1 MNSDGGDVGTLKSSD
16 VHLADGW
23 LSMQLLFGEHPFEKA
38 ADVEE
43 GSVKRTLH
51 RILKV
56 SAGWHIASPMRLT
69 APLSLSH
76 AGEVIMTAST

>member
-1 MNSDGGDVGTLKSSD
+1 
-16 VHLADGW
+16 
-23 LSMQLLFGEHPFEKA
+23 MQLLFGEHPFEKP

-56 SAGWHIASPMRLT
+56 SRNCIARQTWCHQGQSLMGLLLT
-69 APLSLSH
+69 ATADTLFALWYH
-76 AGEVIMTAST
+76 ATQHWLHCAYKAATVQ

>member
-1 MNSDGGDVGTLKSSD
+1 
-16 VHLADGW
+16 
-23 LSMQLLFGEHPFEKA
+23 MQLLFGEHPFEKP

-56 SAGWHIASPMRLT
+56 NHNGIARQTRFQHGQAVTNPLLT
-69 APLSLSH
+69 AL
-76 AGEVIMTAST
+76 ADT